1 VLAELLRRA
10 HYSFVSDGVTF
21 LEKVRGLK
29 QMDMERPLYIPVILG
44 TARKGRASEPVARFM
59 LGEVRKRE
67 GVETEL
73 IDIRDLAL
81 PADDEGEA
89 IKDARFS
96 AQMSRADAIV
106 IVVPEYNHGYP
117 GLLKHAL
124 DTNLKEY
131 IHKAVG
137 LCGVSAGGFGGVRVV
152 QSLLPVLR
160 ELGLVTI
167 FWDMNFSAAHMLFD
181 ESGAL
186 RDQKFVG
193 RADQFLKELVW
204 MAKVLRHG
212 RENVPLE
219 LNK

>member
-1 VLAELLRRA
+1 
-10 HYSFVSDGVTF
+10 
-21 LEKVRGLK
+21 
-29 QMDMERPLYIPVILG
+29 MERALYIPVILG
-44 TARKGRASEPVARFM
+44 TARKGRASEAVARFM
-59 LGEVRKRE
+59 HGEVRKRE

-73 IDIRDLAL
+73 IDIRQLGLAM
-81 PADDEGEA
+81 DDEGES

-96 AQMSRADAIV
+96 ERMNRADAV
-106 IVVPEYNHGYP
+106 VVVVPEYNHGYP

-137 LCGVSAGGFGGVRVV
+137 ICGVSAGGFCGTRVV
-152 QSLLPVLR
+152 QGLLPVMR

-167 FWDMNFSAAHMLFD
+167 FWDMNFSAAYKLFD
-181 ESGAL
+181 ESGNILDRAYV
-186 RDQKFVG
+186 K

-212 RENVPLE
+212 RENVPL
-219 LNK
+219 

>member
-1 VLAELLRRA
+1 M
-10 HYSFVSDGVTF
+10 
-21 LEKVRGLK
+21 K
-29 QMDMERPLYIPVILG
+29 DMERPLYIPVILG
-44 TARKGRASEPVARFM
+44 TARKGRASENVARFM
-59 LGEVRKRE
+59 LGEVSKLE

-73 IDIRDLAL
+73 IDIRELNL
-81 PADDEGEA
+81 SMEDEGES
-89 IKDARFS
+89 IKDGRFS
-96 AQMSRADAIV
+96 GQVSRADAIV

-137 LCGVSAGGFGGVRVV
+137 LCGVSAGGFGGVRVI
-152 QSLLPVLR
+152 QNLLPVMR

-167 FWDMNFSAAHMLFD
+167 FWDMNFSAAHALFD

-186 RDQKFVG
+186 LDPTFVR

-212 RENVPLE
+212 REKVL
-219 LNK
+219 L

>member
-1 VLAELLRRA
+1 MGR
-10 HYSFVSDGVTF
+10 
-21 LEKVRGLK
+21 
-29 QMDMERPLYIPVILG
+29 MERPLYIPVILG
-44 TARKGRASEPVARFM
+44 TARKGRASEDAARFV
-59 LGEVRKRE
+59 LGEVAKRE

-73 IDIRDLAL
+73 IDVRGLNLAM
-81 PADDEGEA
+81 DDEGES

-96 AQMSRADAIV
+96 GQMSRADALV

-137 LCGVSAGGFGGVRVV
+137 LCGVSAGGFGGARVV
-152 QSLLPVLR
+152 QNLLPVLR

-167 FWDMNFSAAHMLFD
+167 FWDMNFSAAHKLFD
-181 ESGAL
+181 GSGEMLDRAYF
-186 RDQKFVG
+186 K

-204 MAKVLRHG
+204 MAKVLRRG
-212 RENVPLE
+212 RESVPL
-219 LNK
+219 